1 MVHFRALSMT
11 YSCMLGE
18 EFHWRRGQWL
28 HASTKYGEAKARIP
42 IGLIHMN
49 VETEML
55 RIVLQA
61 VLCRRNMDNQ
71 ANGSG
76 QIAGIR
82 NAMLQK
88 ITEHPMAAENYEC
101 KTPNEQHIEYRTTF
115 WPYL

>member
-1 MVHFRALSMT
+1 MT
-11 YSCMLGE
+11 YSCMLGK

-28 HASTKYGEAKARIP
+28 PSTKYGEAKARIP

-71 ANGSG
+71 ENGSG

-88 ITEHPMAAENYEC
+88 ITEHPMH
-101 KTPNEQHIEYRTTF
+101 KRKIELFIT
-115 WPYL
+115 